1 MGRVSIKHSDQ
12 IIVTND
18 NPRFEDP
25 EIIAKQ
31 ILVAN
36 KKKIKVILDRTDA
49 IKYAMKHSL
58 PNDVIVVAG
67 KGHEQYQEVAEKNQ
81 VFDIKTIN
89 ELG

>member
-1 MGRVSIKHSDQ
+1 MICVFGCGGNRDKSKRVLMGRVSIKHSDQ

-36 KKKIKVILDRTDA
+36 KKNKS
-49 IKYAMKHSL
+49 YS
-58 PNDVIVVAG
+58 
-67 KGHEQYQEVAEKNQ
+67 
-81 VFDIKTIN
+81 
-89 ELG
+89 